1 MDIVLTISLRFSCK
15 CIFLHVV
22 TFEILQS
29 YISSEVYTVGA
40 IIDCLLP
47 CKGFIFLFDNVVKS
61 NYLVCW
67 GFKDIL
73 LHGIKSEGCDVP
85 VIATLF
91 FSFPT
96 WIWGFPPGLLQHRK
110 YEAIFLNRSPQQ
122 INILYLRYFRQV
134 TTHLF
139 CTMPW

>member
-15 CIFLHVV
+15 CIFLYVV
-22 TFEILQS
+22 TFEILQL
-29 YISSEVYTVGA
+29 YVSSEVYTVGA

-73 LHGIKSEGCDVP
+73 LRGIKSEGCDVP

-91 FSFPT
+91 FTFPT
-96 WIWGFPPGLLQHRK
+96 WIWGFPPGLLQH
-110 YEAIFLNRSPQQ
+110 
-122 INILYLRYFRQV
+122 
-134 TTHLF
+134 
-139 CTMPW
+139 